1 MSPLRAG
8 HLGAVWKFVNTPLGL
23 LLLGF
28 TFTTV
33 MGGILTAHLQQM
45 SWERQ
50 AKLALFEKRYDEGV
64 KFLDELS
71 DLIGR
76 RYFLLQRYLWAIRD
90 HESYNLN
97 KASEDYFAGV
107 VEWNTRLRTMRN
119 KTRLLIGE
127 GPALR
132 LLDYADD
139 GRPENP
145 ASLHYIFAKAH
156 ASVSRAKN
164 DLNEIN
170 AALHEVEQLNS
181 ICSELLEDFTTEF
194 LTRAQRF
201 QLLEIPKN
209 DERK

>member
-8 HLGAVWKFVNTPLGL
+8 HMGAAWKFVNTPLGL

-33 MGGILTAHLQQM
+33 MGGILTAYLQQM

-90 HESYNLN
+90 RESYNLD
-97 KASEDYFAGV
+97 KASEDYFASV

-139 GRPENP
+139 GRSENP
-145 ASLHYIFAKAH
+145 ASLHYIFGK
-156 ASVSRAKN
+156 SSR
-164 DLNEIN
+164 
-170 AALHEVEQLNS
+170 
-181 ICSELLEDFTTEF
+181 
-194 LTRAQRF
+194 
-201 QLLEIPKN
+201 
-209 DERK
+209 EREPRKE